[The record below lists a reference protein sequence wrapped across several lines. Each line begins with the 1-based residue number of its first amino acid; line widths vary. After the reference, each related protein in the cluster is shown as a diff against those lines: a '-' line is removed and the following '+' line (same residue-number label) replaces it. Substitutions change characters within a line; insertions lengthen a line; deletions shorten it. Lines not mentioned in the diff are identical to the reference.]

1 MLIGRTKNAVDVA
14 MDLRVW
20 IVLAI
25 VTSLLIKPLDIDSS
39 MLIII
44 TLMIQMTLALDGLSI
59 SKKDIMGGGRNGLL
73 SIFLCYVMNTAVTL
87 ACGLFFIKD
96 NPDIWHGWVMLA
108 SMPCAISVVTAA
120 VLVKGNL
127 NASLIGV
134 TATYTAGIVLTPLIS
149 FAILG
154 NAVNPFEILKYI
166 LLFILIPVILAR
178 LLSVL
183 HLKRTVKVPVI
194 NLMMFIMVFLAV
206 NANHEFI
213 MNFPELIL
221 VTAVIVVV
229 RVAALHL
236 ITAVILRKIR
246 TPEMSYTVFLVM
258 GVWKNTG
265 LSVSMSMLLL
275 APEAVIPCFLS
286 LIVESLWF
294 SLVTNKPVTNP
305 AEPVA

>member
-1 MLIGRTKNAVDVA
+1 MNAVDVA

-25 VTSLLIKPLDIDSS
+25 VTSLLIQPLGFDSS
-39 MLIII
+39 MLIIV

-59 SKKDIMGGGRNGLL
+59 TRKELSEGKNYALL
-73 SIFLCYVMNTAVTL
+73 SVFLCYVMNTVITL
-87 ACGLFFIKD
+87 ACGVLFMKD
-96 NPDIWHGWVMLA
+96 NPEIWHGWVMLA

-134 TATYTAGIVLTPLIS
+134 TATYAAGVVLTPLIS
-149 FAILG
+149 FSILG
-154 NAVNPFEILKYI
+154 NAVNPLEILKYI
-166 LLFILIPVILAR
+166 LLFILIPVILAKP
-178 LLSVL
+178 LSLL
-183 HLKRTVKVPVI
+183 HLKRTVKVPII

-206 NANHEFI
+206 NSNHEFI
-213 MNFPELIL
+213 MNYPELVL
-221 VTAVIVVV
+221 VTAVIVVI
-229 RVAALHL
+229 RVLALHVV
-236 ITAVILRKIR
+236 TAFILKKIQ
-246 TPEMSYTVFLVM
+246 TPMISYTVFLVM

-275 APEAVIPCFLS
+275 APEAVVPCFLS

-294 SLVTNKPVTNP
+294 SLVTNKTLEPETP
-305 AEPVA
+305 AVA